1 MCTPMWK
8 REGGGGGGGREGRG
22 RTSICAFGSVTA
34 RDAWR
39 RGSALYCETERDGFR
54 IQIALP
60 SASQGFSSVSAPSVF
75 CCFELVQSKQIYCH
89 NTPECYRVCV
99 CVCDCVCLSHTCM
112 YIQPPGM
119 CGRRAAR

>member
-8 REGGGGGGGREGRG
+8 RGGGEGGGGREDIHMCVWVCDSEGCMEER
-22 RTSICAFGSVTA
+22 FGTV
-34 RDAWR
+34 
-39 RGSALYCETERDGFR
+39 CETERDGFR

-75 CCFELVQSKQIYCH
+75 LLFRTGAKQTDLLSQHGRVLQS
-89 NTPECYRVCV
+89 
-99 CVCDCVCLSHTCM
+99 VCLSHSRV